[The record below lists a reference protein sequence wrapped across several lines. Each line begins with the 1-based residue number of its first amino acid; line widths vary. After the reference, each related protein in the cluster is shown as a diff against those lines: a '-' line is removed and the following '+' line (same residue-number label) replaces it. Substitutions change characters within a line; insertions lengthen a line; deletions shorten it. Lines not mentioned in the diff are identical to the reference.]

1 MRVETAAGPG
11 LLSYCA
17 NVHPGETLADVLAS
31 LSRFAGPVRRELGAP
46 SMGLGLWLSR
56 RALTELRAAG
66 VSVLRDALAAE
77 GLVVATMNGFPYGNF
92 QGEVVKR
99 EVYRPDLSTDARR
112 EYLFELAEVLAA
124 LVPADTAEATI
135 STLPLGHRDEM
146 VGDRLPAAARQLAR
160 LASDLAALRDRTGRS
175 VRVCLEPEPGCV
187 VETTAQAVRF
197 FTETL
202 PAVGL
207 PRDLIAAHLGVSFDT
222 CHQAVQFESPA
233 SSLALLA
240 DAGVRVGKVQLSS
253 ALVVPQP
260 SLGPAQAALARF
272 DEPRFLH
279 QVRCRVDEDEIL
291 GFDDLGESVGLPM
304 SRPWRV
310 HFHVPIHRELM
321 GGVLSTTRS
330 FLTDTLRL
338 LAAGAVPGPL
348 PHLEVETYTW
358 SVLPEGERPEDDAG
372 LIRGLA
378 AEMRFVLQALGTAA
392 S

>member
-1 MRVETAAGPG
+1 MRVQTAAGPG

-17 NVHPGETLADVLAS
+17 NVHPGETLADVLAA
-31 LSRFAGPVRRELGAP
+31 LRRFAGPVRRVLGVP

-66 VSVLRDALAAE
+66 VDVLQDALAAE
-77 GLVVATMNGFPYGNF
+77 GLVAFTMNGFPYGNF
-92 QGEVVKR
+92 QGAVVKR
-99 EVYRPDLSTDARR
+99 EVYRPDAATDERR

-124 LVPADTAEATI
+124 LVPGNAAEATI
-135 STLPLGHRDEM
+135 STLPLGHREEM
-146 VGDRLPAAARQLAR
+146 VGERLPAAARQLAR
-160 LASDLAALRDRTGRS
+160 LVADLAALRDRTGRS

-187 VETTAQAVRF
+187 IETTAQAVRF

-202 PAVGL
+202 PAAGV
-207 PRDLIAAHLGVSFDT
+207 PRDLVAAHLGVSFDT
-222 CHQAVQFESPA
+222 CHQAVQFESPEV
-233 SSLALLA
+233 SLAALA
-240 DAGVRVGKVQLSS
+240 AAGVRVGKVQLSS

-260 SLGPAQAALARF
+260 SLGPSQAALARF

-279 QVRCRVDEDEIL
+279 QVRCQVEEGEIV
-291 GFDDLGESVGLPM
+291 GFDDLNEVSRLPT

-321 GGVLSTTRS
+321 GVLSTTRS
-330 FLTDTLRL
+330 FLAETLRL
-338 LAAGAVPGPL
+338 IAAGAVPGAL

-358 SVLPEGERPEDDAG
+358 SVLPDGERPADDEG

-378 AEMRFVLQALGTAA
+378 AEMRFVVDALAA
-392 S
+392 RA